1 MVPVVVEDDFRWWE
15 REMCENGVMTRN
27 GERTKILTT
36 RTNAERERDN
46 ATPFLLSLSHT
57 DTDKA
62 RLVCRIHTSCLYI
75 HTLVR
80 DLASCTPRQQEVVVL
95 PTPPF
100 PPTKIHCRDS
110 WSARFLSDGSGRS
123 SPSVSAMVSVCIL
136 KNNSDCYDARERECV
151 CVYKTNETICTLGL
165 VSMAVFVAPTRRL
178 VVCLFVGCWHATTK
192 AAATITSTR
201 GMFVSSRLVSFRLAS
216 LWMRNAISVC
226 LSICLSGG
234 GGKRGLNERWI
245 DVHV

>member
-1 MVPVVVEDDFRWWE
+1 
-15 REMCENGVMTRN
+15 MCENGVMTRN

-46 ATPFLLSLSHT
+46 ATPFLLSLTHT

-62 RLVCRIHTSCLYI
+62 RLVCHIHTSCLYI

-123 SPSVSAMVSVCIL
+123 SPSVSAMVSVYIL

-178 VVCLFVGCWHATTK
+178 VVRLLVVGMRQQRRQQQSRPQEEC
-192 AAATITSTR
+192 
-201 GMFVSSRLVSFRLAS
+201 SSRLVWFPFVLHRCGCAMPS
-216 LWMRNAISVC
+216 LSVC
-226 LSICLSGG
+226 LSVCLAVEGS
-234 GGKRGLNERWI
+234 
-245 DVHV
+245 VA